1 MARMNKKGVSE
12 LISVVLLIVLAVTLS
27 FFVFRWISGN
37 VSEQGEKGADR
48 ATATDLCREEIRM
61 RVNNVQDNGDF
72 YIVTVENLRERVLS
86 DFLVRY
92 ELGEEVEI
100 KRARQ
105 FISGFETGNI
115 KVEKP
120 SFIPS
125 LVKIIPQ
132 ITLTKPEIQAN
143 DQAWWLCS
151 NQLAQYEL

>member
-72 YIVTVENLRERVLS
+72 YIVTVEKLKEQGNLFQDLKLEILKLRSQVLY
-86 DFLVRY
+86 LV
-92 ELGEEVEI
+92 
-100 KRARQ
+100 
-105 FISGFETGNI
+105 
-115 KVEKP
+115 
-120 SFIPS
+120 
-125 LVKIIPQ
+125 
-132 ITLTKPEIQAN
+132 
-143 DQAWWLCS
+143 
-151 NQLAQYEL
+151 

>member
-92 ELGEEVEI
+92 ELGEEILYFYREYKENDPPERYLMVSV
-100 KRARQ
+100 KYLNGNG
-105 FISGFETGNI
+105 FIVTSFFTNRITG
-115 KVEKP
+115 
-120 SFIPS
+120 
-125 LVKIIPQ
+125 KIWK
-132 ITLTKPEIQAN
+132 TK
-143 DQAWWLCS
+143 
-151 NQLAQYEL
+151 